1 MIFILVTR
9 TRNPVERQY
18 GVWKRRFPVLA
29 LGLRLKL
36 QTSMAVIVA
45 TAVLHNIA
53 IEVKE
58 EEPQRDPDLNIDN
71 NLYNEDIIFEA
82 PENEFVNDR
91 DRLLNDYFPQLLQ

>member
-1 MIFILVTR
+1 MNRLPVQ
-9 TRNPVERQY
+9 RNAVERQY

-53 IEVKE
+53 IDAKE
-58 EEPQRDPDLNIDN
+58 EEPPQDPDVIVN
-71 NLYNEDIIFEA
+71 NNMYNEDIIVE
-82 PENEFVNDR
+82 PPQDNFVNAR
-91 DRLLNDYFPQLLQ
+91 DMLLNDYFPQLLN